1 MKEISARSLAPS
13 TRRGYSQKSAP
24 PKRAFTPP
32 CWHPILG
39 LPDTRTV
46 RNIQF
51 LVFTSH
57 PGCLYLQ
64 PEQTKAGS
72 RHSLGP
78 LLSCPGTGTRC
89 SSRTGQLRF
98 CLRDCVDECRVA
110 GASRRSHPSALFHFA
125 IRLISPHGDSHGTSD
140 YRLPGC
146 STSPSPDPPGY
157 TSVL

>member
-1 MKEISARSLAPS
+1 MKEISACSLTPS
-13 TRRGYSQKSAP
+13 TRIGYRQKSAP
-24 PKRAFTPP
+24 QKRALTPL

-39 LPDTRTV
+39 LPATRTV
-46 RNIQF
+46 RNQF
-51 LVFTSH
+51 LVFISH

-64 PEQTKAGS
+64 PEQIKAGS

-78 LLSCPGTGTRC
+78 LLSCPGRGSRC

-98 CLRDCVDECRVA
+98 CLWDCVHWVQGLWGITAEPFFR
-110 GASRRSHPSALFHFA
+110 LFHFA
-125 IRLISPHGDSHGTSD
+125 IQLISPRGDSHGTSD

-157 TSVL
+157 TSVLW